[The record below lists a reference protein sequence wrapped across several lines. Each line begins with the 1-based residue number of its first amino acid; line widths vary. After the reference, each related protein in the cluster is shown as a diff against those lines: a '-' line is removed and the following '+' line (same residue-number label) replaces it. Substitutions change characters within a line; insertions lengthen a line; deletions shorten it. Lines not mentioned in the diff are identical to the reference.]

1 MSSRDKKSI
10 TLVCGQTLPD
20 RKLVDWKFWRSTGM
34 LLSLAD
40 FFSFI
45 RIYIFEIHSY
55 CCTLWIFHLLFEY
68 FININIMHIDQL
80 YLSFA
85 SLCHSHISTSTP
97 PPTLCNL
104 FLFIFHTI
112 ESDQSFP
119 SLHSFQ
125 LLSLQVLLLLCF
137 SSNKSRNIKQK
148 RCSYYAQYNYA
159 VLK

>member
-1 MSSRDKKSI
+1 M
-10 TLVCGQTLPD
+10 
-20 RKLVDWKFWRSTGM
+20 DWKFWRSTEM

-40 FFSFI
+40 FFPSSEYTVLKFI
-45 RIYIFEIHSY
+45 HTAAHNRR
-55 CCTLWIFHLLFEY
+55 TLWIFHLLFED
-68 FININIMHIDQL
+68 FINIKIMHIDQI

-97 PPTLCNL
+97 PPSLCNL
-104 FLFIFHTI
+104 FLFIFHTV

-137 SSNKSRNIKQK
+137 PSNKSRNIKQK
-148 RCSYYAQYNYA
+148 
-159 VLK
+159 KM